1 MYTIYKNNDKDDFE
15 GMKTWE
21 KGIGILCTAVVLC
34 SGCGNKD
41 AESSMNAASENIDQ
55 SYDAN
60 LIFTQE
66 NLEIDT
72 GGIEVT
78 SLCQNAEGIY
88 GIQHNR
94 TDEESPADYSIIK
107 LSGEDAGKKIELP
120 NDDYEE
126 YSDLS
131 VDNSGN
137 FYVVKRVYDLDEN
150 AETDESEDAEP
161 LYLIPDQEIVKLTP
175 SGEKV
180 WNTPVNEK
188 DEGDFAGLHDIV
200 YAKNIGVVTLSK
212 TGISIFEAETGSE
225 TRLQSHVL
233 DDYVEGNYSQRK
245 IYALRD
251 GNLYLQQTDHN
262 MNDVIYKYD
271 AAKKDF
277 SEVDGKYL
285 RERLE
290 GSLLFPGMDYD
301 FYSEGNDGIYAFNLG
316 DDTSVKVCDYNSS
329 DLIINNINYIA
340 KDGADDYLIATLD
353 VTPGKMDVSFS
364 MLSKANADDGN
375 EKETLTF
382 AVHYISDDMRKAV
395 SKFNKEN
402 DSCRIV
408 IKDYF
413 EGYEHYADDIDR
425 MNLDIISGDAPDIF
439 VAYGEMPFESYV
451 SKGLIEPLNV
461 YFNNDTELSRT
472 SYIQNVF
479 DCGKRNGKLYALIP
493 KFAIETCMAYAD
505 MLQGEELTLSNYKE
519 ICKSRNIDPSLMM
532 GGLTREDAD
541 ALYSLSVLEYVD
553 TAKGSC
559 DFNNQGFID
568 LLEYVKE
575 LPENEEEFSDSI
587 YREKKAL
594 LFPVQ
599 IYTTDDYLW
608 AKKGFFDG
616 DVVFNGMPA
625 FSGAENFIEIPFQ
638 LAISSTCKN
647 KSAAWE
653 FIRYFLTDEY
663 QENLDCYMPVS
674 EKAFNAALKKA
685 QEGEYYIDENG
696 EKREIK
702 ETMTIDGVEVQL
714 GAISEE
720 EARQISDLV
729 RTTTKA
735 YQDDVAI
742 TSIIAEEAGAY
753 FEDQKS
759 AEEVAGIIQSRV
771 SIYLSENL

>member
-1 MYTIYKNNDKDDFE
+1 
-15 GMKTWE
+15 MKKWGT
-21 KGIGILCTAVVLC
+21 GIGILCAAMVLC
-34 SGCGNKD
+34 SGCGNKN
-41 AESSMNAASENIDQ
+41 AESSENAVPENNDQ

-60 LIFTQE
+60 LIFTQGD
-66 NLEIDT
+66 LEIDT
-72 GGIEVT
+72 DGIEVT
-78 SLCQNAEGIY
+78 TLCQNSEGIY
-88 GIQHNR
+88 GIQHIR
-94 TDEESPADYSIIK
+94 TNDEDPADYSIIK
-107 LSGEDAGKKIELP
+107 LSGEDAGQKIELP

-137 FYVVKRVYDLDEN
+137 FYVVKRVYDLNEAAEDDESTD
-150 AETDESEDAEP
+150 AKADESEDAEP
-161 LYLIPDQEIVKLTP
+161 MYLIPKQEIVKISP
-175 SGEKV
+175 SGERV

-188 DEGDFAGLHDIV
+188 DEGDFSGLYNIV
-200 YAKNIGVVTLSK
+200 YAKNTGVVTLSK
-212 TGISIFEAETGSE
+212 TGISIFEAETGGE

-271 AAKKDF
+271 TSKRDF

-290 GSLLFPGMDYD
+290 GSQLFPGTDYD
-301 FYSEGNDGIYAFNLG
+301 FYVDWNDGIYAFNLG
-316 DDTSVKVCDYNSS
+316 DDTGVKVCDYNAS
-329 DLIINNINYIA
+329 DLILNNINYIA
-340 KDGADDYLIATLD
+340 KVGADDFLISTLD
-353 VTPGKMDVSFS
+353 VTSGKMDVYYS
-364 MLSKANADDGN
+364 MLSKANADYGS

-413 EGYEHYADDIDR
+413 VDYEHYADDINR
-425 MNLDIISGDAPDIF
+425 MNLDIISGEAPDII

-451 SKGLIEPLNV
+451 SKGLIEPLDE
-461 YFNNDTELSRT
+461 YFNNDTELTGT
-472 SYIQNVF
+472 SFLQNVF
-479 DCGKRNGKLYALIP
+479 DCGKRNGKLYTLIP
-493 KFAIETCMAYAD
+493 KFAIETCMADAD
-505 MLQGEELTLSNYKE
+505 LLQGEELTLSNYKE
-519 ICKSRNIDPSLMM
+519 ICKSRNIDPSMMM
-532 GGLTREDAD
+532 GELTKEDAE

-553 TAKGSC
+553 TEKGSC

-568 LLEYVKE
+568 LLEYVKG
-575 LPENEEEFSDSI
+575 LPESERDEISDSI

-594 LFPVQ
+594 LYPVG
-599 IYTTDDYLW
+599 IYTTDDYVW

-616 DVVFNGMPA
+616 DVVFNGLPA

-696 EKREIK
+696 EKQEIK
-702 ETMTIDGVEVQL
+702 ETITTDGVEVQL
-714 GAISEE
+714 EAISEE
-720 EARQISDLV
+720 EARQIADLV
-729 RTTTKA
+729 RATTKA
-735 YQDDVAI
+735 YKDDEAI
-742 TSIIAEEAGAY
+742 TSIIAEEASAY
-753 FEDQKS
+753 FADQKS
-759 AEEVAGIIQSRV
+759 VEEVAGIIQSRV
-771 SIYLSENL
+771 SIYLSENS